1 MNGRWY
7 MARGGAEHD
16 LLVAIAFMTEGII
29 ELLLTS
35 VRYEENVSLFS
46 MSPLTYLR
54 CTLLQWSVY
63 RGHNFAPTTGW
74 YCNLN

>member
-1 MNGRWY
+1 

-16 LLVAIAFMTEGII
+16 LLVAVAFMTEGII

-35 VRYEENVSLFS
+35 VRYEEYLSSFS

-54 CTLLQWSVY
+54 YTLLQWSVN
-63 RGHNFAPTTGW
+63 RGHNFAPITGKQDGTVT
-74 YCNLN
+74 